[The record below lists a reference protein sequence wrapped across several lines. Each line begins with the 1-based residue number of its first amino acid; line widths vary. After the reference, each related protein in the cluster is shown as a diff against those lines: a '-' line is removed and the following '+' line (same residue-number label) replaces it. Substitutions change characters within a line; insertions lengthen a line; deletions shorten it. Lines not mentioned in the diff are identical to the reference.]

1 MLKSRRF
8 WFAAAMMTVM
18 LILLAGCGSG
28 SRSAGVSNQDD
39 GAGEVKIASW
49 SKMPEM
55 SIDPDK
61 SYRAVVETSMGTFGI
76 NLLAEDAPVTVN
88 NFVFLANEGF
98 YEGLTF
104 HNVIDSFMIQAGD
117 PLGNGT
123 GNAGYRIPDE
133 LDTGTTYHEGT
144 VAMFNTGVPNSG
156 SSQFFIC
163 TGPDAANLNRQP
175 DYAVFGEIDQ
185 GMDVVKSIASV
196 PAQNGKPLEDVTI
209 ISVTIEVKAL

>member
-1 MLKSRRF
+1 MFKPMKFGYL
-8 WFAAAMMTVM
+8 MGI
-18 LILLAGCGSG
+18 LILSMALLLAACGARSSG
-28 SRSAGVSNQDD
+28 TEAQNGQPGDI
-39 GAGEVKIASW
+39 KMTSW

-55 SIDPDK
+55 SIDLDK
-61 SYRAVVETSMGTFGI
+61 SYRAVVETSMGSFGI
-76 NLLAEDAPVTVN
+76 KLFADEAPSTVN

-98 YEGLTF
+98 YENLTF
-104 HNVIDSFMIQAGD
+104 HNIIDSFMIQAGD

-133 LDTGTTYHEGT
+133 LDAGAIYREGT

-175 DYAVFGEIDQ
+175 DYTIFGEIDA
-185 GMDVVKSIASV
+185 GMDVVREIAGV
-196 PAQNGKPLEDVTI
+196 PTENGKPLEDIVI
-209 ISVTIEVKAL
+209 LSVSIEVADQ

>member
-1 MLKSRRF
+1 MKARKY
-8 WFAAAMMTVM
+8 WFASAMVPLL
-18 LILLAGCGSG
+18 LILLTGCGAGGKSV
-28 SRSAGVSNQDD
+28 GVSNPDN
-39 GAGEVKIASW
+39 GAGEVKISSW

-61 SYRAVVETSMGTFGI
+61 SYRAVVKTSMGTFGI
-76 NLLAEDAPVTVN
+76 KLQAEDAPVTVN

-133 LDTGTTYHEGT
+133 LDAGATYHEGT

-175 DYAVFGEIDQ
+175 DYAVFGEIDE
-185 GMDVVKSIASV
+185 GMDVVKSIAGV
-196 PAQNGKPLEDVTI
+196 PAKNGKPVEDVTI
-209 ISVTIEVKAL
+209 LSVTIEVKDS